1 MENIASYSLGDL
13 EKKDIY
19 NYLNCYLIDK
29 SIRPA
34 FLPSND
40 DITKCDEIISRHFPD
55 LTLLQFTNPPS
66 NFLII
71 RRDTLDE
78 LSQNTMD
85 SLLDSSDPGHDTV
98 LGEMLGYYCP
108 GEQIIALPGRVSFG
122 YFVINPRD
130 NLTIQLFAYVCNGIK
145 YLDKAIERLNDIKRV
160 FSEDKNI
167 NSMNL
172 EVGLSIKYLRDIYP
186 RTSSS
191 ALIVGGRKSRRK
203 QRKQRNTRRKKH
215 INKNKNK

>member
-1 MENIASYSLGDL
+1 MEKIASHSLGDL
-13 EKKDIY
+13 EQKDIY
-19 NYLNCYLIDK
+19 NYLNCYLINK

-34 FLPSND
+34 FLPSKD
-40 DITKCDEIISRHFPD
+40 DRKKCHDIISSYFPD
-55 LTLLQFTNPPS
+55 LTLLQFNNPPS

-85 SLLDSSDPGHDTV
+85 SLLDSSDPSHDTM

-108 GEQIIALPGRVSFG
+108 GEQIIPLPGRVSFG
-122 YFVINPRD
+122 YFVINPAD
-130 NLTIQLFAYVCNGIK
+130 NRSIQLFAYVCNGIK
-145 YLDKAIERLNDIKRV
+145 YLDKAIQRLNDIKRV
-160 FSEDKNI
+160 LSEDENI

-186 RTSSS
+186 GSISHG
-191 ALIVGGRKSRRK
+191 LKVGGRKSRRK
-203 QRKQRNTRRKKH
+203 QRNTRRKKRS
-215 INKNKNK
+215 NKNKDK